1 MRIEL
6 ESLARTDGRFAQTFE
21 PEQFA
26 LSDERVCLVQP
37 ATVTGQLRQSQ
48 GEITVSG
55 HVSARVQ
62 VECARCLKMVE
73 LPIETNFELDY
84 VTPQTYEA
92 SPAAELK
99 TDDMSLSIFDGEALD
114 IDELFDEQIMLT
126 LPSRVLCNENCK
138 GLCPV
143 CGGDRNTNACSCE
156 LTQIDP
162 RWRALKE
169 LVNGK

>member
-6 ESLARTDGRFAQTFE
+6 ESLERTDGRFAQTYE
-21 PEQFA
+21 PGQFL
-26 LSDERVCLVQP
+26 LSDERVRLLQP
-37 ATVTGQLRQSQ
+37 ATVTGNVRQSQ
-48 GEITVSG
+48 GEIAVSG

-73 LPIETNFELDY
+73 VPIEANFELDY

-99 TDDMSLSIFDGEALD
+99 EDDMSLSVFDGEALD
-114 IDELFDEQIMLT
+114 IDELFDEQIMLA
-126 LPSRVLCNENCK
+126 LPSRVLCNEKCK

-143 CGGDRNTNACSCE
+143 CGGDRNATACNCE
-156 LTQIDP
+156 STEIDP
-162 RWRALKE
+162 RWSALKE